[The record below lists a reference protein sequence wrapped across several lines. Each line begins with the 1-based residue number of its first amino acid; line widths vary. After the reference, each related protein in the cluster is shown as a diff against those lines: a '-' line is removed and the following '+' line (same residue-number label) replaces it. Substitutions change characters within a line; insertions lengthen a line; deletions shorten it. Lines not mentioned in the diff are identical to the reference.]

1 MSYSRRKTLALIG
14 GGTLVAAG
22 AGGAVWANTRAPS
35 RALAPWGEAGAP
47 DDHRL
52 AALSYAIL
60 APNPHN
66 LQPWMVG
73 LEGTDTATLWR
84 DPSKALPMTD
94 PADRQVVIGLGCFLE
109 QARIAATMTGH
120 AVETELWPDGV
131 DGPVAAMRF
140 ASGAARDPLADAIM
154 DRRSCKEPFGPEA
167 LSEEDIAALAAVADR
182 VVTDPAEVE
191 AIKAITLE
199 AWTIEAYTPR
209 TMKESADLMRFG
221 RREIE
226 ANPDGIDMGGPMLEG
241 LHLAGLLD
249 AQSVVDPESSAFAE
263 GARMYDEMLRA
274 TPAYTVIIGA
284 DGPEDR
290 IEAGRRYLR
299 LNLAATAAG
308 VSLHPVSQA
317 LQEFPEMAGPYAAI
331 HERLAPGG
339 GTVHMLARAGYGP
352 AVPRTPRWPL
362 EAKML

>member
-1 MSYSRRKTLALIG
+1 MSYSRRRTLALIG
-14 GGTLVAAG
+14 GGTILAAG
-22 AGGAVWANTRAPS
+22 AGGAVWANTRSPS
-35 RALAPWGEAGAP
+35 RALEPWQAAGEA
-47 DDHRL
+47 DDPRL
-52 AALSYAIL
+52 AALSHAIL

-84 DPSKALPMTD
+84 DPAKGLPMTD
-94 PADRQVVIGLGCFLE
+94 PADRQIVIGLGCFLE
-109 QARIAATMTGH
+109 QARIAASMTGH
-120 AVETELWPDGV
+120 AVETALWPDGS

-167 LSEEDIAALAAVADR
+167 LAGEDVAALAAEADR

-199 AWTIEAYTPR
+199 AWTIEAHTPR
-209 TMKESADLMRFG
+209 TMQESADLMRFG

-226 ANPDGIDMGGPMLEG
+226 ASPDGIDMGGPMLEG

-249 AQSVVDPESSAFAE
+249 AESVVDPESAAFAE

-274 TPAYTVIIGA
+274 TPAYAVITGP
-284 DGPEDR
+284 DGPADR

-299 LNLAATAAG
+299 LNLAATSAG

-317 LQEFPEMAGPYAAI
+317 LQEFPEMARPYAAI
-331 HERLAPGG
+331 HGMLAPDG
-339 GTVHMLARAGYGP
+339 GTVHMLVRAGYGP